1 MNSWG
6 GSTLYDLALTLH
18 TERVAR
24 GAAAQHHA
32 ATLGAHPVRTRL
44 AAALAA
50 LATRLDPAAYTAA
63 RREDV
68 TLAPAHPA
76 C

>member
-50 LATRLDPAAYTAA
+50 LAARLDPA
-63 RREDV
+63 V
-68 TLAPAHPA
+68 APAPQQIVPLA
-76 C
+76 A

>member
-1 MNSWG
+1 MDSWG

-32 ATLGAHPVRTRL
+32 AILGAHPVRTRL

-50 LATRLDPAAYTAA
+50 LAARLDPA
-63 RREDV
+63 V
-68 TLAPAHPA
+68 APAPQQIVPLA
-76 C
+76 A